1 MFLLSSIVIVV
12 DMIQW
17 GVCYPSNFQSTN
29 VRFWFWSLWDLF
41 PLGLRLAF
49 AGGFFNIVMRWK
61 LCFECFFFVFFVR
74 ASFFDMYVAN
84 VITTITS
91 ISVKAVCR
99 KNPYLP

>member
-1 MFLLSSIVIVV
+1 MGGLLS
-12 DMIQW
+12 
-17 GVCYPSNFQSTN
+17 FE
-29 VRFWFWSLWDLF
+29 F
-41 PLGLRLAF
+41 PVNERQILVLELVGLVSSWLKT
-49 AGGFFNIVMRWK
+49 GFCGRIFLHCDEMEAMFRV
-61 LCFECFFFVFFVR
+61 FFFLVFFVR